1 MPSSIA
7 VSTDQELPPSDEVL
21 EKLARSVGEALRARG
36 WRAATAESCTG
47 GWIAK
52 ALTDIPGS
60 SLWFTT
66 GYVTYANEAKISEL
80 GVPEKLLTTHGAVS
94 EPVVAAM
101 AAAAK
106 DRAGVDVTVAV
117 SGIAGPDGGSVEK
130 PVGTV
135 WFAWAF
141 PEGLKSEA
149 RRFTG
154 DREAVRRFAVAY
166 ALEGLVGAASAANLR
181 RDRDDPKNRD

>member
-1 MPSSIA
+1 
-7 VSTDQELPPSDEVL
+7 VSTERGAAPSDEVL
-21 EKLARSVGEALRARG
+21 GKLAQSVGEALLARG

-60 SLWFTT
+60 SRWFTT
-66 GYVTYANEAKISEL
+66 GYVTYANEAKIREL
-80 GVPEKLLTTHGAVS
+80 GVPEELLAAHGAVS

-101 AAAAK
+101 AATAK
-106 DRAGVDVTVAV
+106 DRAGADVTVAV
-117 SGIAGPDGGSVEK
+117 SGIAGPDGGSAEK

-141 PEGLKSEA
+141 PEGLRSEA

-154 DREAVRRFAVAY
+154 DREAVRRFAVAH
-166 ALEGLVGAASAANLR
+166 ALEGLAACVASDER
-181 RDRDDPKNRD
+181 